1 MSAAT
6 TATHRYAPQ
15 LLLRYGG
22 FSPIA
27 RSTAPPAGS
36 LPMSSLNRKFLMT
49 LHEAPSSYGENQQTI
64 LLLRT
69 SWTSALASSRTR
81 PLGPQEKTI
90 GSPT

>member
-6 TATHRYAPQ
+6 TATHRYALQ

-36 LPMSSLNRKFLMT
+36 LPTSSLNRKFLMT
-49 LHEAPSSYGENQQTI
+49 LHEAPSNYGENLQTI
-64 LLLRT
+64 QLSRT
-69 SWTSALASSRTR
+69 SWTSVRAFSRMR
-81 PLGPQEKTI
+81 QLGPQEKTI